1 MVGTGS
7 NKIGEAEQNEHLF
20 VRQSRRSA
28 GCDGRA
34 AATGRPQ
41 PRTALLSR
49 CGALSARRRPGQGRL
64 AGAAARPVFARSW
77 TRLPAR
83 AGWQLRGKGSRKR
96 GGGGIG
102 EGRRGGGRAR
112 GGVARGVA
120 GGGWGR

>member
-64 AGAAARPVFARSW
+64 AGGCAAGLCPVLDPAARSRGLAAEWGRQQEEGLRRYWGGGQGGGEARGGRS
-77 TRLPAR
+77 RR
-83 AGWQLRGKGSRKR
+83 A
-96 GGGGIG
+96 GGGG
-102 EGRRGGGRAR
+102 GGGR
-112 GGVARGVA
+112 
-120 GGGWGR
+120 